1 MSLISNERPLLQ
13 SKESKLQARLWW
25 ERNEWICQGVQVV
38 ELDRIFRE
46 SWKSM
51 EGEIC
56 GFSFHEKRRFCGEA
70 ISCYSACFPMY
81 LHVHWKHRFDSL
93 CGTLLLGPNFP
104 VVQARLVLREVSA
117 EFDFQGLV
125 TPHSAPKILWKTIY
139 LNRRI
144 SVSKKMALVFSQQSP
159 CWCDLGVSMLM
170 NKSCSMDLGLPQW
183 LSLPKQVFG
192 DLEIG
197 VYGTGFFSDGCW
209 WKKSSY

>member
-1 MSLISNERPLLQ
+1 MALAWSLAVSKRHQHHPCSYQKMIITREIIQRWSNFIEIPYLLCKTQSKPYSTERFCIMSLISNERPLLQ
-13 SKESKLQARLWW
+13 SKESKLQAPLWW

-104 VVQARLVLREVSA
+104 FVQARLVLRELSA

-125 TPHSAPKILWKTIY
+125 LRIPPQRSFGKPNIFESMY
-139 LNRRI
+139 LPI
-144 SVSKKMALVFSQQSP
+144 
-159 CWCDLGVSMLM
+159 
-170 NKSCSMDLGLPQW
+170 
-183 LSLPKQVFG
+183 
-192 DLEIG
+192 
-197 VYGTGFFSDGCW
+197 
-209 WKKSSY
+209 